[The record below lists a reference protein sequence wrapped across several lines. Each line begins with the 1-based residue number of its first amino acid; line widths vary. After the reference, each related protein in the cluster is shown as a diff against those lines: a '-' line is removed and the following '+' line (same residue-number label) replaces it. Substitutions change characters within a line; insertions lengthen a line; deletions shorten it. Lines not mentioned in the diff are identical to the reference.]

1 MKIIEGLIMAA
12 RLANKDITYRLETD
26 YAEFKIGDIT
36 LDIYVKDENI
46 VMVTPTCENMWGQPL
61 YVEGTVG
68 SVFSDILD
76 MVNESDVDCENSP
89 YRQRFS
95 DLKSLVKYIEKETGV
110 IAGEHPKCYIEEC
123 ADVIEFEEFKVVLFG
138 PYHGTVYAPEDYQ
151 LNFVLDELP

>member
-12 RLANKDITYRLETD
+12 RLANKDITYRLEID

-36 LDIYVKDENI
+36 LDIYNGNENEA
-46 VMVTPTCENMWGQPL
+46 MVTPTCENMWGQPL
-61 YVEGTVG
+61 YIEGTVR
-68 SVFSDILD
+68 SVFYDILD

-95 DLKSLVKYIEKETGV
+95 NLESLVEYIEKETGA
-110 IAGEHPKCYIEEC
+110 ITGEHPKRYTEEC
-123 ADVIEFEEFKVVLFG
+123 AGVIEFEEFKVVLFG
-138 PYHGTVYAPEDYQ
+138 RYHGTVYAPEDYQ

>member
-12 RLANKDITYRLETD
+12 RLMNKDITYRLEIN

-61 YVEGTVG
+61 YIEGTVG

-76 MVNESDVDCENSP
+76 MVNESDVDSENSP

-95 DLKSLVKYIEKETGV
+95 NLESLVKYIEKETGA
-110 IAGEHPKCYIEEC
+110 IAGEHPKRYIEEC
-123 ADVIEFEEFKVVLFG
+123 ADVIEFEEFKIVLFG